1 MSAYIP
7 VPRDLTQ
14 VKPKVAL
21 NLTKRQLICF
31 SIGAAI
37 GVPSFFVIKHFAGT
51 TAATGSMIIIMLPMF
66 FLAMFERN
74 GQFLET
80 ILRHYIEARVI
91 RPKVRPYKTDNY
103 YSALMREV
111 KAQEEVNRIVELSKK
126 NTDEKKAARGG
137 DRTAKA
143 PDEGRTEGNQ
153 GDRKKRKK
161 E

>member
-14 VKPKVAL
+14 VRPKVAL

-51 TAATGSMIIIMLPMF
+51 TAATASMIIVMLPMF
-66 FLAMFERN
+66 FLAMYERN

-91 RPKVRPYKTDNY
+91 RPRVRPYKTDNY
-103 YSALMREV
+103 YSAMMRE
-111 KAQEEVNRIVELSKK
+111 AQAEEEVNRIVELSKK
-126 NTDEKKAARGG
+126 NIDEKKAARRG
-137 DRTAKA
+137 DRIAKA
-143 PDEGRTEGNQ
+143 LNKGGEKGNQ
-153 GDRKKRKK
+153 GDRPTGK
-161 E
+161 EK

>member
-14 VKPKVAL
+14 VRPKVAL

-31 SIGAAI
+31 SIAAAI

-51 TAATGSMIIIMLPMF
+51 TAATASMIIIMLPMF
-66 FLAMFERN
+66 FLAMYERN

-91 RPKVRPYKTDNY
+91 RPRVRPYKTDNY
-103 YSALMREV
+103 YSAMMRDEQ
-111 KAQEEVNRIVELSKK
+111 AQEEVNRIVELSKK
-126 NTDEKKAARGG
+126 NTDEKKAARRG

-143 PDEGRTEGNQ
+143 SDQGREEGNQ
-153 GDRKKRKK
+153 GDRQGGTEK
-161 E
+161 

>member
-51 TAATGSMIIIMLPMF
+51 TVATGSMIIIMLPMF

-91 RPKVRPYKTDNY
+91 RPKVRPYKTNNY
-103 YSALMREV
+103 YSALMREL

-137 DRTAKA
+137 DRTAQA
-143 PDEGRTEGNQ
+143 SDEGRTEGNQ

>member
-14 VKPKVAL
+14 VRPKVAL

-51 TAATGSMIIIMLPMF
+51 TAATASMIIVMLPMF
-66 FLAMFERN
+66 FLAMYERN

-80 ILRHYIEARVI
+80 ILRHFIEARVI
-91 RPKVRPYKTDNY
+91 RPRVRPYKTDNY
-103 YSALMREV
+103 YSAMMRE
-111 KAQEEVNRIVELSKK
+111 AQAEEEVNRIVELSKK
-126 NTDEKKAARGG
+126 NIDEKKAARRG
-137 DRTAKA
+137 DRTAEALNKGG
-143 PDEGRTEGNQ
+143 EKGNQ
-153 GDRKKRKK
+153 GDRPTGK
-161 E
+161 EK

>member
-14 VKPKVAL
+14 VRPKVAL

-31 SIGAAI
+31 SIGAVI
-37 GVPSFFVIKHFAGT
+37 GVPSFFLIKHFAGT

-66 FLAMFERN
+66 FLAMYERN

-80 ILRHYIEARVI
+80 ILRHYIEARII
-91 RPKVRPYKTDNY
+91 RPTVRPYKTDNY
-103 YSALMREV
+103 YSALMREIQ
-111 KAQEEVNRIVELSKK
+111 AQEEVNRIVELSKK
-126 NTDEKKAARGG
+126 NTDEKKAARRG

-143 PDEGRTEGNQ
+143 SDQGREKGNQ
-153 GDRKKRKK
+153 GDRQGGTEK
-161 E
+161 

>member
-14 VKPKVAL
+14 VRPKVAL

-37 GVPSFFVIKHFAGT
+37 GLPSFFVIKHFAGT

-66 FLAMFERN
+66 FLAMYERN

-80 ILRHYIEARVI
+80 ILRHYIEVRLI
-91 RPKVRPYKTDNY
+91 RPRVRPYKTDNY
-103 YSALMREV
+103 YSAMMRDAS
-111 KAQEEVNRIVELSKK
+111 AQEEVKRIVEVSKK
-126 NTDEKKAARGG
+126 NSDEKAAARGR
-137 DRTAKA
+137 DRTAEASDK
-143 PDEGRTEGNQ
+143 GRKERDKR
-153 GDRKKRKK
+153 DRKARA
-161 E
+161 EG